1 MMSKLLPVLLITST
15 LLVSVTAVADDPPP
29 GFGGGGFGG
38 GGGMGGGGGLGGL
51 LGAAAGIANQ
61 DDNQQNQADGGD
73 GYILM
78 YNRGDSMAAALATHP
93 EKTKLQKLTEILS
106 HSSKTQTDGGFAA
119 AVKAAMAD
127 FPNEAIA
134 FLKMAVALKPNFAK
148 ETIKEVI
155 KANGAKSADYIQA
168 ALEASDTAEKRRVI
182 AAGASEEGV
191 SLTVINAKLK
201 TVTEK
206 NGSYEVFSVKGS
218 DNTSKITT
226 ATTTPSLTPTT
237 GGNYSTPSSSQQ
249 PSASGG
255 GGCNKQI
262 ASCT

>member
-1 MMSKLLPVLLITST
+1 
-15 LLVSVTAVADDPPP
+15 
-29 GFGGGGFGG
+29 
-38 GGGMGGGGGLGGL
+38 
-51 LGAAAGIANQ
+51 
-61 DDNQQNQADGGD
+61 
-73 GYILM
+73 
-78 YNRGDSMAAALATHP
+78 
-93 EKTKLQKLTEILS
+93 
-106 HSSKTQTDGGFAA
+106 
-119 AVKAAMAD
+119 
-127 FPNEAIA
+127 
-134 FLKMAVALKPNFAK
+134 
-148 ETIKEVI
+148 VI